1 MAYPDAPSTP
11 ASPVSENDDL
21 GELPFRSGAET
32 SRYVPLQR
40 QTSISFADSG
50 FSPDTTPSRPS
61 RPSTAA
67 NTPRQSF
74 SDTPRRLTF
83 ERDGQPGSLH
93 RTSSSVS
100 SSGRKSSSR
109 SRKSK
114 DQPSSSFSP
123 FITFDF
129 EPEYYERLRA
139 ERAARRQST
148 GSGRVSIDHFDPE
161 GVEELRRRLSQASR
175 SATSRPSRSGSNT
188 PAVLDINASGQTEVI
203 PIGMDL
209 EVARSRRA
217 SIETDD
223 ASMSDRTSSLTAA
236 DTTKATEK
244 KSDSFNL
251 EAALKDV
258 IEQ

>member
-1 MAYPDAPSTP
+1 M
-11 ASPVSENDDL
+11 
-21 GELPFRSGAET
+21 
-32 SRYVPLQR
+32 
-40 QTSISFADSG
+40 
-50 FSPDTTPSRPS
+50 
-61 RPSTAA
+61 
-67 NTPRQSF
+67 
-74 SDTPRRLTF
+74 
-83 ERDGQPGSLH
+83 
-93 RTSSSVS
+93 
-100 SSGRKSSSR
+100 
-109 SRKSK
+109 
-114 DQPSSSFSP
+114 
-123 FITFDF
+123 
-129 EPEYYERLRA
+129 
-139 ERAARRQST
+139 
-148 GSGRVSIDHFDPE
+148 SIDHFDPE

-236 DTTKATEK
+236 DTTKVTEK